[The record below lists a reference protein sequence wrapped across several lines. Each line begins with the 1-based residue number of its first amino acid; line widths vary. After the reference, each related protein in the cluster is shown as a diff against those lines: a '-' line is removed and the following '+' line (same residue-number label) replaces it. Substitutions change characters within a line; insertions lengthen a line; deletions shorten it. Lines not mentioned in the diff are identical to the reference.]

1 MQIKI
6 CLTNCRMWCRCTL
19 TVHKTKHKT
28 HTEFAVSRAKLSFR
42 HETCTDTIASS
53 CTVPSQH
60 QLTAILSVAAKEAV
74 RQICNVFGQL
84 LASLAKEN
92 NILRDKVGQL
102 EVELSSRDKQMPTT
116 KKTKGKKQD
125 AERIQYELN
134 STLRLNF
141 DLRQESL
148 HMNCHCQI
156 LNLPLWTAPPLS
168 P

>member
-1 MQIKI
+1 M
-6 CLTNCRMWCRCTL
+6 
-19 TVHKTKHKT
+19 
-28 HTEFAVSRAKLSFR
+28 
-42 HETCTDTIASS
+42 
-53 CTVPSQH
+53 
-60 QLTAILSVAAKEAV
+60 AAKEAV

-156 LNLPLWTAPPLS
+156 LNLPL
-168 P
+168 